1 MFNKN
6 FFLGMLTMLL
16 VIVVL
21 AIGGL
26 TVRRALNPDSAA
38 LAAGGRFDRSQIEF
52 DDDFP
57 DGAPTEFQGEA
68 REGGHGH
75 ASFSPLR
82 GIGGLIGGLF
92 KVGVIVGL
100 VLGGQWLV
108 KRFTRRSTSTPPPV
122 VDGAVSPPSPP
133 IEANQPAA
141 EPESPAE
148 AGPSPEM

>member
-21 AIGGL
+21 AIGGVTL
-26 TVRRALNPDSAA
+26 RRAINPDSAA
-38 LAAGGRFDRSQIEF
+38 LAGGRFDRSQIEF
-52 DDDFP
+52 DDDFSG
-57 DGAPTEFQGEA
+57 GAPAEFQGEA

-108 KRFTRRSTSTPPPV
+108 KRFTRRPTPPPG
-122 VDGAVSPPSPP
+122 VDGAVSPPPP
-133 IEANQPAA
+133 PVESEPADV
-141 EPESPAE
+141 PAE